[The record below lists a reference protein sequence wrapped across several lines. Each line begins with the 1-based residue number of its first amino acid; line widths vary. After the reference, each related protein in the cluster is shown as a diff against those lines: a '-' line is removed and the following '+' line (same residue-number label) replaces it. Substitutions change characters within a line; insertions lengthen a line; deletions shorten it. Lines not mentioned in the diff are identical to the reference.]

1 MGLDSAAETAAMT
14 ETVARRA
21 FLSALGASPL
31 VPELAPGLVPELAP
45 GLVRAARIKLSC
57 NLYSFNAPLRS
68 GEMTLEQVID
78 FCAELGFDAV
88 DPTGYYFPGYPEPPA
103 DTYLYAVKRR
113 AFLSGLDVSGTGVR
127 NDFTQPEASKREAD
141 VAHVGRWAEVAAKL
155 GAPVLR
161 VFDGRAEAKGP
172 SREQMTGWVVEAFRA
187 CAAHG
192 ERHGVMIAY
201 QNHDELL
208 KTADEVLALR
218 ERRGVPVVRAQRG
231 RRQPPHRRPVRGDRA
246 ARALRLHVADQGAPL
261 PEGAGGEDGR
271 EAGLRDP
278 ARGGLPRV
286 RADRDAGRGRPAREG
301 PALPRRGAGGALM
314 TEAKA
319 RSSFPSTFWVANVM
333 ELFERGAYYGMN
345 SVLAVYLAGS
355 VAEGGLGFGE
365 QSVGFLQSIVY
376 AATYV
381 LPILGGALADRYGY
395 RRMLLVAFSFL
406 TAGYFAAGHVSSYG
420 LVFLSLLV
428 MATGSGLFKPIIS
441 GTIARTTDESNSAFG
456 FGIYYWMINLGAFL
470 APLLVSVLKGF
481 SWRYVFVASALYT
494 GLMLLPTVFVFRDP
508 PRPQSTKALREVLM
522 GAAEVLADSRFMLM
536 IVVYSGFWVLY
547 FQNFGS
553 VLWYLR
559 DFVDRAPVSSAV
571 TSLLQGL
578 GLSWTFTFDAEHV
591 TVINAGTIILLQV
604 FVSRLV
610 KDWKPLPTMV
620 TGMALGAVG
629 FLLLASSRNPW
640 VFVLGIAVFSIG
652 EMTAHPKYYSFVG
665 QVAPADRKAVYMGYA
680 FLYGVLGSLLGSS
693 LGAFLYERMLKPAL
707 GTPEADARA
716 RTFWLLFA
724 VLDVVAAAGLVLF
737 ARSFG
742 TDTVETRRR
751 ARAIMRLVYAAVLLI
766 GGVFLYVAFS
776 STPVQARTAVQ
787 AAIFI
792 ALGAGGLFMGRS
804 RE

>member
-1 MGLDSAAETAAMT
+1 
-14 ETVARRA
+14 
-21 FLSALGASPL
+21 
-31 VPELAPGLVPELAP
+31 
-45 GLVRAARIKLSC
+45 
-57 NLYSFNAPLRS
+57 
-68 GEMTLEQVID
+68 
-78 FCAELGFDAV
+78 
-88 DPTGYYFPGYPEPPA
+88 
-103 DTYLYAVKRR
+103 
-113 AFLSGLDVSGTGVR
+113 
-127 NDFTQPEASKREAD
+127 
-141 VAHVGRWAEVAAKL
+141 
-155 GAPVLR
+155 
-161 VFDGRAEAKGP
+161 
-172 SREQMTGWVVEAFRA
+172 
-187 CAAHG
+187 
-192 ERHGVMIAY
+192 
-201 QNHDELL
+201 
-208 KTADEVLALR
+208 
-218 ERRGVPVVRAQRG
+218 
-231 RRQPPHRRPVRGDRA
+231 
-246 ARALRLHVADQGAPL
+246 
-261 PEGAGGEDGR
+261 
-271 EAGLRDP
+271 
-278 ARGGLPRV
+278 
-286 RADRDAGRGRPAREG
+286 
-301 PALPRRGAGGALM
+301 M
-314 TEAKA
+314 TEAKP

-395 RRMLLVAFSFL
+395 RRMLLVAFSLL

-456 FGIYYWMINLGAFL
+456 FGIYYWMINMGAFL

-559 DFVDRAPVSSAV
+559 DFVDRAPVSTAV
-571 TSLLQGL
+571 TSLLHGL

-604 FVSRLV
+604 FVSRIV

-629 FLLLASSRNPW
+629 FLLLAASRNPW

-680 FLYGVLGSLLGSS
+680 FLYGVLGLAARLEPRG
-693 LGAFLYERMLKPAL
+693 LPLR
-707 GTPEADARA
+707 ADAQAGARHARGGRAGAHLLAALRGPRRRGRGRA
-716 RTFWLLFA
+716 RPLRPLLRH
-724 VLDVVAAAGLVLF
+724 GHRGGPPTR
-737 ARSFG
+737 ARDHARRLRG
-742 TDTVETRRR
+742 RPADRRR
-751 ARAIMRLVYAAVLLI
+751 LPLRGLLEGARPAAHRRP
-766 GGVFLYVAFS
+766 GGDLHRPRRRRPAHGPLAGVEPP
-776 STPVQARTAVQ
+776 TPARR
-787 AAIFI
+787 
-792 ALGAGGLFMGRS
+792 AGTRPPSGR
-804 RE
+804 